1 VGAPN
6 PPELTLTADGNQING
21 TANFYQGGTKYIR
34 LFTSDCNATFNLP
47 EVEFK
52 YIDGNGVETETSDS
66 VYEFFTPANVA
77 EDFILPLDD
86 LYQHLDSDDDGE
98 VTICIQLESV
108 NTLKNFVRN
117 ISLDLTDDYTFDVNA
132 TQPEADIADV
142 TVATNVIAWVCDN
155 TSDDPLIDD
164 ALDSVEV
171 PGKIYVCI
179 QATEGFEIQS
189 GGLEV
194 DSSNTGTGTDLSITN
209 YMEITTDGETGTW
222 TEFDTVQTWAGK
234 PNLARVSFMGQSDWA
249 PPATADERLAADL
262 TIVVTAQFD
271 PVRRLATVSAIASDD
286 IERRHLRK
294 SDNDVRQREAT
305 EGEDQEEVSQFHWG
319 RLRNNPDK
327 STRDKPKLKT
337 SIFSPDFS
345 HPAMEIA
352 TATATTTVLVRGPAP
367 VDTSISAPI
376 AGVIGSAILLCM
388 AGCCFFLAFCCKR
401 RRDGDEEEDE
411 NDFPDTKS
419 LDTFTGNDDSS
430 NGKGSGMGGR
440 GGFSAP
446 PAAQLYGGRAA

>member
-6 PPELTLTADGNQING
+6 PPELTLTDDGNQLQG
-21 TANFYQGGTKYIR
+21 TATFFQGGTKYIR
-34 LFTSDCNATFNLP
+34 LFTSDCATTFSGP
-47 EVEFK
+47 PVEFK
-52 YIDGNGVETETSDS
+52 YDNDNGVETETIGS
-66 VYEFFTPANVA
+66 VYSYDSAASAAAKGFT
-77 EDFILPLDD
+77 LPLDD
-86 LYQHLDSDDDGE
+86 LHQHLSGTNDGS

-108 NTLKNFVRN
+108 NTIQNFVRTIN
-117 ISLDLTDDYTFDVNA
+117 LDLTDGYTVTITA
-132 TQPEADIADV
+132 QQPGADIADV
-142 TVATNVIAWVCDN
+142 TVETDVIAWVCDN

-194 DSSNTGTGTDLSITN
+194 DSSITTADPDHSITN
-209 YMEITTDGETGTW
+209 YMALETGIKNNW
-222 TEFDTVQTWAGK
+222 DEDDTVQTWAGK

-249 PPATADERLAADL
+249 PTATADEQLTATL

-286 IERRHLRK
+286 IERRHLRQIH
-294 SDNDVRQREAT
+294 DDVRQREVT
-305 EGEDQEEVSQFHWG
+305 DGEDQEEASQFHWG
-319 RLRNNPDK
+319 RLRQDGTK
-327 STRDKPKLKT
+327 VSTRDKPKLKT
-337 SIFSPDFS
+337 GIFSPDFT
-345 HPAMEIA
+345 HPAMEI
-352 TATATTTVLVRGPAP
+352 ATATTTVLVRGPAP

-401 RRDGDEEEDE
+401 RRDSDEVED
-411 NDFPDTKS
+411 DKSFPDSTKRTS
-419 LDTFTGNDDSS
+419 FNTQIDDSS
-430 NGKGSGMGGR
+430 DGEDSKLDGLH
-440 GGFSAP
+440 GFDPLPMAS
-446 PAAQLYGGRAA
+446 LYGGRAA